1 MTTKKDSQNRSW
13 MLTIPA
19 ESVSKEELE
28 KKLASYTY
36 IGQMEKGEKSDY
48 LHWQIYIE
56 NKNPIKFS
64 TLKKKFPKAHLEV
77 RHSSKK
83 ACYDY
88 VTKSKSAIPNSGVKN
103 GDISIDET
111 DSPKVSVEAAV
122 SLMERGM
129 RVNEVLVKYPSLWRS
144 MAYLERAQAIIDE
157 NQYSLSERDIRVE
170 YIYGLPGT
178 GKTSWIYKTHG
189 FDQVY
194 RVTNYKNPFDDY
206 NGQPV
211 LVLDEFYDSMS
222 LDLLLNV
229 LDRWPFKMPAR
240 YNDKWAAY
248 TKVYI
253 ISNRKLKDQYGYE
266 LYDESQRAKSFY
278 RRISDNYEM
287 VAGEKV
293 LDNFWLDQQ
302 VAKAD
307 RL

>member
-13 MLTIPA
+13 VVTLNV
-19 ESVSKEELE
+19 EEHSKADVE
-28 KKLASYTY
+28 KKLKSYTY
-36 IGQMEKGEKSDY
+36 IGQMEKGEKTGY

-56 NKNPIKFS
+56 NKTPIRFS
-64 TLKKKFPKAHLEV
+64 TLKKKFPTGHFEV
-77 RHSSKK
+77 RWGTKK
-83 ACYDY
+83 QAYDY
-88 VTKSKSAIPNSGVKN
+88 ATKSKTAIPDTIIKN
-103 GDISIDET
+103 GDIDIT
-111 DSPKVSVEAAV
+111 DTNSPKVSVEAAV

-157 NQYSLSERDIRVE
+157 NNYSLKERDMRVE

-206 NGQPV
+206 NGQPI

-248 TKVYI
+248 TVVYI

-266 LYDESQRAKSFY
+266 LYDEPERAKSFY

>member
-1 MTTKKDSQNRSW
+1 MTTKKDSRNRSW
-13 MLTIPA
+13 VVTLNTEHYSKA
-19 ESVSKEELE
+19 EVEE
-28 KKLASYTY
+28 KLKAYTY
-36 IGQMEKGEKSDY
+36 IGQMEKGDETGY
-48 LHWQIYIE
+48 VHWQLYIE
-56 NKNPIKFS
+56 NKTAIRFS
-64 TLKKKFPKAHLEV
+64 TLKKKFPTGHFEV
-77 RHSSKK
+77 RWGTKK
-83 ACYDY
+83 QAYDY
-88 VTKSKSAIPNSGVKN
+88 ATKSKTAIPDTIIKN
-103 GDISIDET
+103 GDIDISET
-111 DSPKVSVEAAV
+111 DSPKISVEAAV

-157 NQYSLSERDIRVE
+157 NNYSMNERDVKVE

-189 FDQVY
+189 FDEVY
-194 RVTNYKNPFDDY
+194 RVTNYNHPFDSY
-206 NGQPV
+206 NGQNV
-211 LVLDEFYDSMS
+211 LVLDEYYDSLS

-253 ISNRKLKDQYGYE
+253 ISNRKLKDQYH
-266 LYDESQRAKSFY
+266 YDFIEEPQRIKSFY

-287 VAGEKV
+287 VSGEKV

>member
-13 MLTIPA
+13 MITLK
-19 ESVSKEELE
+19 VDDYSKADVEN
-28 KKLASYTY
+28 KLKSYTY
-36 IGQMEKGEKSDY
+36 IGQQEQGDKTGY

-56 NKNPIKFS
+56 NKTPIRFS
-64 TLKKKFPKAHLEV
+64 TLKKKFPTGHFEV
-77 RHSSKK
+77 RWGSKQQ
-83 ACYDY
+83 CYDY
-88 VTKSKSAIPNSGVKN
+88 ATKSKTAIPDTIIKN
-103 GDISIDET
+103 GQIDIDEA

>member
-129 RVNEVLVKYPSLWRS
+129 RVNEVLVQYPSLWRS

-157 NQYSLSERDIRVE
+157 NNYSLSERDIRVE

-266 LYDESQRAKSFY
+266 LYDEPQRAKSFY

>member
-1 MTTKKDSQNRSW
+1 MVNQKDSTNRSW

-56 NKNPIKFS
+56 NKNMIRFS

-88 VTKSKSAIPNSGVKN
+88 VTKSKSAIPNSVVKN

-122 SLMERGM
+122 GLMERGM
-129 RVNEVLVKYPSLWRS
+129 RVSEVLVQYPSLWRS

-157 NQYSLSERDIRVE
+157 NKHSMNKRDVRVE

-178 GKTSWIYKTHG
+178 GKTSYIYNTHG
-189 FDQVY
+189 FDEVY
-194 RVTNYKNPFDDY
+194 RVTNYSHPFDGY
-206 NGQPV
+206 NGQDV
-211 LVLDEFYDSMS
+211 LVLDEFYNSIALDS
-222 LDLLLNV
+222 LLNV
-229 LDRWPFKMPAR
+229 IDVWPFKMPAR
-240 YNDKWAAY
+240 YNDRWAAY

-253 ISNRKLKDQYGYE
+253 ISNRKLKDQFGHE
-266 LYDESQRAKSFY
+266 LYYESERANSFY
-278 RRISDNYEM
+278 RRISDSYEM

-302 VAKAD
+302 VPPAQ

>member
-56 NKNPIKFS
+56 HKTPIRFS

-103 GDISIDET
+103 GDIVIDET

-129 RVNEVLVKYPSLWRS
+129 RVNEVLIQYPSLWRS

-157 NQYSLSERDIRVE
+157 NNHSMSKRDVRVE
-170 YIYGLPGT
+170 YIYGQPGT
-178 GKTSWIYKTHG
+178 GKTRYIYETHG
-189 FDQVY
+189 YDQVY
-194 RVTNYKNPFDDY
+194 RVTNYKHPFDGY
-206 NGQPV
+206 QGQDV
-211 LVLDEFYDSMS
+211 LVLDEFYDSIP
-222 LDLLLNV
+222 LDQLLNV
-229 LDRWPFKMPAR
+229 IDVYPFKMPAR
-240 YNDKWAAY
+240 YNDHWAAY

-253 ISNRKLKDQYGYE
+253 ISNRKLKDQYTTLFFYE
-266 LYDESQRAKSFY
+266 DERAPSFY
-278 RRISDNYEM
+278 RRISDSYEM

-302 VAKAD
+302 VPPAK
-307 RL
+307 RI

>member
-1 MTTKKDSQNRSW
+1 MVNQKDSQNRSW

-129 RVNEVLVKYPSLWRS
+129 RVNEVLVQYPSLWRS

-157 NQYSLSERDIRVE
+157 NNYSLSERDIRVE

-266 LYDESQRAKSFY
+266 LYDEPQRAKSFY

>member
-13 MLTIPA
+13 MLTIPS

-64 TLKKKFPKAHLEV
+64 TLKRKFPKAHLEV

-88 VTKSKSAIPNSGVKN
+88 VTKSKSSIPNSGVKN
-103 GDISIDET
+103 GDIDIEET

-129 RVNEVLVKYPSLWRS
+129 RVNEVLVQYPSLWRS

-157 NQYSLSERDIRVE
+157 NNHSMNRRDVRVE
-170 YIYGLPGT
+170 YIYGLPGS
-178 GKTSWIYKTHG
+178 GKTSYIYNTHG

-194 RVTNYKNPFDDY
+194 RVTNYAHPFDGY
-206 NGQPV
+206 NGQDV
-211 LVLDEFYDSMS
+211 LVLDEFYNSIS
-222 LDLLLNV
+222 LDQLLNV
-229 LDRWPFKMPAR
+229 LDVWPFKMAAR

-253 ISNRKLKDQYGYE
+253 ISNRKLKDQYPTEFFYE
-266 LYDESQRAKSFY
+266 EERANSFY
-278 RRISDNYEM
+278 RRISDSYEM

-293 LDNFWLDQQ
+293 LDNYFLDQQ
-302 VAKAD
+302 VPPAS